1 MILGKAVRI
10 PSFFKVKRGTGRRFH
25 DHMPLTENTPRPSPH
40 RIAVVDDHPI
50 ILSAVRLLLESEPDF
65 EWVGEA
71 ESVDEAKKMLLATR
85 PDAVV
90 LDLWLGGNDGIEMI
104 KSLRPLVPSTAL
116 LCYTMNDAALYGE
129 RAIRAGASGYLSKK
143 EPQQE
148 LLAALRTV
156 CEGRRYLGQDLM
168 NSVLDGLVTGRAEE
182 WHEALTDREVQV
194 LRLLGLAASNQEI
207 ARELGLGL
215 KTVNSHRENIK
226 RKLGIQNSGE
236 LVRHAV
242 LLVEQG
248 LFGK

>member
-1 MILGKAVRI
+1 
-10 PSFFKVKRGTGRRFH
+10 
-25 DHMPLTENTPRPSPH
+25 MPLSVNINIPARY
-40 RIAVVDDHPI
+40 RIVVVDDHPI
-50 ILSAVRLLLESEPDF
+50 ILSAVRLLLEGEPDF

-71 ESVDEAKKMLLATR
+71 ESVEGARELLVGTR

-104 KSLRPLVPSTAL
+104 KSLRALVPGTAL
-116 LCYTMNDAALYGE
+116 LCYTMNDAVLYGE

-143 EPQQE
+143 EPQDE

-156 CEGRRYLGQDLM
+156 CKGRRYLDKDLM

-182 WHEALTDREVQV
+182 GHEALTDRELQV
-194 LRLLGLAASNQEI
+194 LRLLGRAVSNQEI
-207 ARELGLGL
+207 ATQLGLGV

-226 RKLGIQNSGE
+226 RKLGIHSSGE

-242 LLVEQG
+242 LLVERG
-248 LFGK
+248 MFGK

>member
-1 MILGKAVRI
+1 
-10 PSFFKVKRGTGRRFH
+10 
-25 DHMPLTENTPRPSPH
+25 MPVSESTHRSSPY

-71 ESVDEAKKMLLATR
+71 ESVDGAKELLGRTR

-104 KSLRPLVPSTAL
+104 KSLRPLVPDTAL

-129 RAIRAGASGYLSKK
+129 RSIRAGASGYISKK
-143 EPQQE
+143 EPQDE
-148 LLAALRTV
+148 LLTALRTV
-156 CEGRRYLGQDLM
+156 CHGRRYLDKDLM
-168 NSVLDGLVTGRAEE
+168 NALLDGLAMGRVEE
-182 WHEALTDREVQV
+182 WHEALTDRELQV
-194 LRLLGLAASNQEI
+194 LRLLGLVISNQEI
-207 ARELGLGL
+207 AAQLGLSL

-242 LLVEQG
+242 LLVERG

>member
-1 MILGKAVRI
+1 MLL
-10 PSFFKVKRGTGRRFH
+10 TGITTP
-25 DHMPLTENTPRPSPH
+25 PLPH

-50 ILSAVRLLLESEPDF
+50 ILSAVRLLLEGEPDF

-71 ESVDEAKKMLLATR
+71 EAVEEAKEMLVATR

-104 KSLRPLVPSTAL
+104 KSLRPLIPDTAL
-116 LCYTMNDAALYGE
+116 LCYTMNDAVLYGE

-143 EPQQE
+143 EPQEE

-156 CEGRRYLGQDLM
+156 CGGRRYLGKDLM

-194 LRLLGLAASNQEI
+194 LRLLGLALSNQEI
-207 ARELGLGL
+207 ATQLGLGV

-226 RKLGIQNSGE
+226 RKLGIHSSGE